1 MVVTLALSALI
12 LIGAGPQPASGT
24 TPHKLKPGDLY
35 VSLGSSIASG
45 YGIAVQSTS
54 CGRSSVDYG
63 QLVAKH
69 FHLHLIDASCGAAVI
84 DNILTTPQGSN
95 PPQLTFVT
103 PATKLIT
110 IAVGGNDIVYNGT
123 AVECDNATTCALPT
137 NFAAL
142 VATMRTNLK
151 VMIEKIKAAA
161 PSATIVFVTYPRE
174 VPPGTC
180 PALGFTN
187 AGAAIVRSMGQTLEN
202 AFVQVVK
209 PLGVI
214 FVDPYAVS
222 GDHTVCGPPSQRWTQ
237 GSKYVFGVTGFAHHP
252 TALGHKAMAQMIIKA
267 LGGR

>member
-1 MVVTLALSALI
+1 MVLTLALSALI

-84 DNILTTPQGSN
+84 DNVLTTPQGSN

-110 IAVGGNDIVYNGT
+110 VAVGGNDIVYNGT
-123 AVECDNATTCALPT
+123 AVECDKRDHMCATDELRRLGRNHAHKPQGDDRKDKGSSSVSHDCLRHLPSGG
-137 NFAAL
+137 
-142 VATMRTNLK
+142 
-151 VMIEKIKAAA
+151 A
-161 PSATIVFVTYPRE
+161 PGKPAPHSASP
-174 VPPGTC
+174 
-180 PALGFTN
+180 
-187 AGAAIVRSMGQTLEN
+187 
-202 AFVQVVK
+202 
-209 PLGVI
+209 
-214 FVDPYAVS
+214 
-222 GDHTVCGPPSQRWTQ
+222 TQ
-237 GSKYVFGVTGFAHHP
+237 G
-252 TALGHKAMAQMIIKA
+252 QQ
-267 LGGR
+267 